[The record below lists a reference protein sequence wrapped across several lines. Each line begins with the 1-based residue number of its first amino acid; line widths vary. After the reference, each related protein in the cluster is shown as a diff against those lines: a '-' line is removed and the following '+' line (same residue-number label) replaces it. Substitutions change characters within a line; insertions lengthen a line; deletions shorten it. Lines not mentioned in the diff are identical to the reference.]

1 MTIALVR
8 LAPLVCGIALAT
20 SPLPAQRG
28 ESGQRSRLD
37 PTVTDF
43 AYGSHERQVLDFYQA
58 DSSVLTP
65 LVLYIHGGGFTRGD
79 KNSVDQETLQQLLA
93 ARISVAAIN
102 YRLAGQVPLPAAHHD
117 AQRALQTLRSKANE
131 WNFDKTKVGA
141 FGGSAGAQLCMWLAY
156 QDDQADPSSSDPI
169 AREST
174 RLAYV
179 APLRGQITNDFDWW
193 LKNLPGYD
201 EIHRDPAEIFGT
213 SDPAKKSAI
222 VETISVISLV
232 SADDPPTFMSY
243 RMAPGDPVP
252 EGDSAT
258 SWKVHHVTFGLAL
271 KKRLDAVGVENH
283 LHYPGADSTH
293 ASAADFFIHKFGKS
307 DVLHLT
313 AKALLDHHLKLVG
326 LLEQNPNQTGEVYRQ
341 GVSGGVGGWTPLPES
356 QDRNHYMSIV
366 HRGGNS
372 WAESHDQKA
381 DFYIMLEGSGT
392 LLLGGKMVGAIQ
404 ADGRPGE
411 WRAPRIKGPRR
422 IEARKGDLINIPVK
436 TPHQWDLTEGESVT
450 YVILKVV
457 KRDEEIREDP

>member
-1 MTIALVR
+1 MANATVRLVALVW
-8 LAPLVCGIALAT
+8 GISIAT
-20 SPLPAQRG
+20 SPVLAQRK
-28 ESGQRSRLD
+28 ERSQRSRVE
-37 PTVTDF
+37 PTVADF
-43 AYGSHERQVLDFYQA
+43 AYGDHERQVADFYQA
-58 DSSVLTP
+58 DSPIPTP

-79 KNSVDQETLQQLLA
+79 KSSVDQETLQQLLA
-93 ARISVAAIN
+93 ARISVAAVN

-117 AQRALQTLRSKANE
+117 AQQALQTLRSKARE
-131 WNFDKTKVGA
+131 WNFDKNQVGA

-156 QDDQADPSSSDPI
+156 HDDQADPSNSDPI

-201 EIHRDPAEIFGT
+201 EVHRDPAEIFGT
-213 SDPAKKSAI
+213 NDPAKKAAI
-222 VETISVISLV
+222 VKRISAISLV

-252 EGDSAT
+252 EGEGAT

-271 KKRLDAVGVENH
+271 KKKLDSVGVENH
-283 LHYPGADSTH
+283 LHYPGAASTYE
-293 ASAADFFIHKFGKS
+293 SEADFFIRKFGES
-307 DVLHLT
+307 EILHLT
-313 AKALLDHHLKLVG
+313 AKALADHHLKLAD
-326 LLEQNPNQTGEVYRQ
+326 LLEQHPNQTGAVYRQ

-372 WAESHDQKA
+372 WAESHDQKT

-392 LLLGGKMVGAIQ
+392 LLLGGKMADAIQ

-411 WRAPRIKGPRR
+411 WRAPRIENPRR
-422 IEARKGDLINIPVK
+422 VEARKGDLINIPVK
-436 TPHQWDLTEGESVT
+436 TPHQWDLAPGESVT

-457 KRDEEIREDP
+457 ERVKEIRDAP